1 MKKFITILLLA
12 FLTSGMNGQ
21 SELNKV
27 YRFDIKEE
35 IAPPIWRKTKKAIE
49 EAHLL
54 ECDLILIN
62 MNTYGGQVDM
72 ADSIRTKILNSQ
84 IPVYVLIENNA
95 ASAGALISLA
105 CDSIYMQPGST
116 IGAAT
121 VVNQEGTP
129 VPDKYQSYMRKKMR
143 ATAEQNGRNPD
154 MAEAMVDPDKVVE
167 GISDSGK
174 VLTLT
179 VNEAIEYQFCEAKI
193 KSNNELFVRLQ
204 IDTPQIIEQELT
216 VADIII
222 GWLVNPMIS
231 GILIM
236 VIVGGIYFEL
246 QSPGI
251 GFPLI
256 AAIIAGTLYF
266 APLYL
271 EGLADNWE
279 ILIFIIGIILIALE
293 IFVIPGFGVAGIS
306 GIILAIA
313 GLTLSLIGNVGFDFE
328 PVQTD
333 EIGKSFSLVVISVF
347 LSGILSIYLASRFI
361 KSKAFGHLVLNTT
374 LNSAD
379 GYVSANLN
387 NNDLVGSE
395 GIAFTV
401 LRPSG
406 KVKVNDQI
414 YDATAEIGFINKGSK
429 IKVIKLETSQLFVVQ
444 IS

>member
-313 GLTLSLIGNVGFDFE
+313 GLTLSLVGNVGFDFE

-429 IKVIKLETSQLFVVQ
+429 IKVIKLETNQLFVVQ